1 MGFSQKESEF
11 ALIEVKNESIEVAV
25 DKVFELKNKSE
36 KKESTLQTMLQ
47 QITSSLIEAT
57 NTKNKEESVKE
68 NKDEIQELLQK
79 KQNLLEEKQRENDEL
94 MLEISQFTKKI
105 EDLKKNEIIGFTIAT
120 SLDVNESP
128 IIVSGVMKTVEG
140 YILEIK
146 TVSYFTQYLR
156 KIIKQNI
163 NTETWLCDGY
173 EMLIDEPVIENP
185 SHKAVKHCLN
195 HSRFSI
201 NTLLPLFIGYQ
212 TKRNWKLEKNLG
224 PAQIFNE
231 SSNRNINLE
240 MFTEIYGVISLKD
253 YFTQKSSSMIGV
265 YGVSTKPIIVPIE
278 ISPNKITVSHSIVN
292 I

>member
-68 NKDEIQELLQK
+68 NKNEIQELLQK

-163 NTETWLCDGY
+163 NTET
-173 EMLIDEPVIENP
+173 
-185 SHKAVKHCLN
+185 
-195 HSRFSI
+195 
-201 NTLLPLFIGYQ
+201 
-212 TKRNWKLEKNLG
+212 
-224 PAQIFNE
+224 
-231 SSNRNINLE
+231 
-240 MFTEIYGVISLKD
+240 
-253 YFTQKSSSMIGV
+253 
-265 YGVSTKPIIVPIE
+265 
-278 ISPNKITVSHSIVN
+278 
-292 I
+292 